1 MKMLFSYKFFTFS
14 QLFSQH
20 PNIFYYRKFQNHSQI
35 SIHGTNHSQIPT
47 PHTTVTPMKTH
58 GSKLRQ
64 PQPPKHHH
72 HTTTTTTKIKIT
84 ERDRWVE
91 GEIARSARSSGA
103 VRGVV
108 GEIWCVRSSD
118 WSSGFADDVDGM
130 IWASSPSSR
139 ARSLSLSLSLCVS
152 DPEIVWSEN
161 LSFKPFPWSK
171 PHFSKSTSNNFRK
184 IYFSCAT
191 KHPHFRKSISGSDLK
206 PKQTQPKK
214 YQLVE
219 LQDFWQK
226 RKIYYFRFL
235 IIFKYLVVL
244 NLIFLRRDNT
254 SCVLPI
260 YVIQTLTIKFHK

>member
-1 MKMLFSYKFFTFS
+1 MLFSYKFFTFS

-20 PNIFYYRKFQNHSQI
+20 PNKFQNHSQI

-47 PHTTVTPMKTH
+47 PHTTETPMKTH

-72 HTTTTTTKIKIT
+72 YTTTTTTKIKIT
-84 ERDRWVE
+84 ERDRWFE
-91 GEIARSARSSGA
+91 GEIARRRDQRRDRAARCVVRSARSGA
-103 VRGVV
+103 SDRRTGARG
-108 GEIWCVRSSD
+108 
-118 WSSGFADDVDGM
+118 
-130 IWASSPSSR
+130 SPTTSTAWFGLPLLPLAR
-139 ARSLSLSLSLCVS
+139 ALSLSLSLCVS

-191 KHPHFRKSISGSDLK
+191 KHSHFRKSISGSDLK

-226 RKIYYFRFL
+226 RKIYYFRFS